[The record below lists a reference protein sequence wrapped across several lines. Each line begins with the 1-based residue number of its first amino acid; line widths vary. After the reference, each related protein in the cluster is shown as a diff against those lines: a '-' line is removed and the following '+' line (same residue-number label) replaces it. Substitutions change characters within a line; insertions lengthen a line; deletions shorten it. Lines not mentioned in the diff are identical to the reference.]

1 MTVRSTK
8 PPILR
13 SKRGIVVLMVAILA
27 LFAVIYA
34 GVGAT
39 AFLRTAKQDT
49 PSIPSGA
56 GVGAGQD
63 AQGQAG
69 RDGRNDR

>member
-1 MTVRSTK
+1 
-8 PPILR
+8 
-13 SKRGIVVLMVAILA
+13 MVAILA

-39 AFLRTAKQDT
+39 AFLRTARQDT

>member
-1 MTVRSTK
+1 MTVRSKK
-8 PPILR
+8 PPVLR
-13 SKRGIVVLMVAILA
+13 SKRGIVVLMVAIIA
-27 LFAVIYA
+27 LFALIYA

-39 AFLRTAKQDT
+39 AFLRTARQDE
-49 PSIPSGA
+49 PSPPSGA

-63 AQGQAG
+63 AEGRVG